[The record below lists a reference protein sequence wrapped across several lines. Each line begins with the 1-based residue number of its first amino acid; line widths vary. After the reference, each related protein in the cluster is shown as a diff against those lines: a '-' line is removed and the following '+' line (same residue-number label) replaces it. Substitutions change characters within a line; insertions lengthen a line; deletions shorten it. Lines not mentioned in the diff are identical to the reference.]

1 MERTIQEIYMDVA
14 AGREDADL
22 ELLTRLQPLIISSI
36 RKYYKR
42 NDEMDDL
49 IQEGRLLIL
58 QSVGDYR
65 EDFSVPFLGYIKS
78 KLKFLYLGKNRSRII
93 LSLNTP
99 AGEDGGDHMD
109 LLEDDFR
116 LEEDYVD
123 REMTSEMMEMVSRLP
138 ARERQVIQGFYLED
152 LSIGDISKRYGIT
165 YRTVINTK
173 MRALK
178 RMRKEMEVRHV

>member
-1 MERTIQEIYMDVA
+1 V
-14 AGREDADL
+14 
-22 ELLTRLQPLIISSI
+22 
-36 RKYYKR
+36 
-42 NDEMDDL
+42 
-49 IQEGRLLIL
+49 
-58 QSVGDYR
+58 
-65 EDFSVPFLGYIKS
+65 
-78 KLKFLYLGKNRSRII
+78 
-93 LSLNTP
+93 
-99 AGEDGGDHMD
+99 D

-116 LEEDYVD
+116 LEEDYLD
-123 REMTSEMMEMVSRLP
+123 REMTSEILEMVNRLP

>member
-1 MERTIQEIYMDVA
+1 ME
-14 AGREDADL
+14 
-22 ELLTRLQPLIISSI
+22 
-36 RKYYKR
+36 
-42 NDEMDDL
+42 DL
-49 IQEGRLLIL
+49 IQEGRLMIL

-78 KLKFLYLGKNRSRII
+78 KLKFLYLGKNRTRMT

-99 AGEDGGDHMD
+99 VGEDGEAHVD
-109 LLEDDFR
+109 LLEDDFQ
-116 LEEDYVD
+116 LEEDYLD
-123 REMTSEMMEMVSRLP
+123 REMSSEMLEMVKRLP

-178 RMRKEMEVRHV
+178 RMRREMEVRHV